1 MNRIRC
7 AVLSI
12 GFSVVVLGACG
23 SDDDD
28 PGSSPGGNSGSGGTT
43 SSGGT
48 GGTAGSAGSATTGG
62 GAGASSQPTCTARF
76 AWLQKDAYL
85 ESAGRK
91 YDFWPPHTTTTLQ
104 ITCDGEVA
112 ADAVMANHG
121 TRPEDVDAN
130 GIPILD
136 EVLAQEHDGPRDQ
149 LLQLVD
155 AFEAC
160 ECGTTFLS
168 LDALD
173 AQLVED
179 MVAELATY
187 VIDHL
192 TCPNAGGV
200 DAIVDA
206 LTSGDIAY
214 VVDNAPSCSWSSD
227 DGWEG
232 GLDAALDAV
241 AAVTQNTLADYH
253 VCNNDAM
260 LQAILWDNYKS
271 SGVVSACDGS
281 NAVCSGPKW
290 LYSPGSPD

>member
-1 MNRIRC
+1 MNELRC
-7 AVLSI
+7 AAFFLSFCVLA
-12 GFSVVVLGACG
+12 LGACG

-28 PGSSPGGNSGSGGTT
+28 AGSSTGGTGGSGGT
-43 SSGGT
+43 ST
-48 GGTAGSAGSATTGG
+48 GGTAGSGGTSATGG
-62 GAGASSQPTCTARF
+62 GAGASGQPTCTARF

-85 ESAGRK
+85 ESAGRN
-91 YDFWPPHTTTTLQ
+91 YDFWPPHTTTTLKV
-104 ITCDGEVA
+104 TCDGDVV

-121 TRPEDVDAN
+121 TRPEDVDAE
-130 GIPILD
+130 GVPILD
-136 EVLAQEHDGPRDQ
+136 EVLAEQHDGPRDQ

-173 AQLVED
+173 AQLVEE
-179 MVAELATY
+179 MVAELAAY
-187 VIDHL
+187 VIEHL
-192 TCPNAGGV
+192 TCPNEGGV

-206 LTSGDIAY
+206 LTTGDIAY

-241 AAVTQNTLADYH
+241 AAVTQDTLADYH

-260 LQAILWDNYKS
+260 LQAILWDGYKLT
-271 SGVVSACDGS
+271 GKVTACDGS
-281 NAVCSGPKW
+281 NDVCAGPKW
-290 LYSPGSPD
+290 LYSPQSPK